1 MNELPVGLEG
11 SDRSQQ
17 RLRLL
22 VDRPIDQRIREY
34 KYRFAQSVIFGLPVL
49 VLQWAGKRLG
59 GSPEEA
65 ERWVAALQALMGG
78 WVVYLSATGML
89 VEQLLLMARPVH
101 ASGRSLQG
109 GRNVPELLV
118 CMVAVVLCLFSL
130 LSVTGVFVTGR
141 PFYRPLLFH
150 MAVMLLAG
158 WCGLRWWMLWRQ
170 VGQRAATDSKTGSKL

>member
-1 MNELPVGLEG
+1 MNDLPVGLEG

-22 VDRPIDQRIREY
+22 LDRPIDQRIREY

-65 ERWVAALQALMGG
+65 ERWVAVLQALMGG

-101 ASGRSLQG
+101 ASGRSLHG

-118 CMVAVVLCLFSL
+118 CMVAIVLCLFSL
-130 LSVTGVFVTGR
+130 VSVAGVFVTGR
-141 PFYRPLLFH
+141 PFYHPLLFH
-150 MAVMLLAG
+150 MAVMLLAT
-158 WCGLRWWMLWRQ
+158 WCGLRWWILRRCCS
-170 VGQRAATDSKTGSKL
+170 GLGSADSKTTPEL